1 LPTIVIIDDQQLSR
15 AGIRAMLASER
26 NLAIVGEAS
35 SGGEGVALCGRLQ
48 PNLVLMDVVMPDM
61 DGFAATRAIKQACPH
76 TIVLMI
82 TMSED
87 PEHLVE
93 ALEAGASG
101 YLLKDVIHHELI
113 AAVRRT
119 LAGESVLAPALASAL
134 LTRLAGKHTMT
145 SAAPRPSLTPRERQV
160 LQLLTE
166 GRTNG
171 EIARSLVVSLST
183 VKAHVEHI
191 IAKLEAS
198 DRTQAAVRGVRLG
211 LVTLGER

>member
-1 LPTIVIIDDQQLSR
+1 MPTIVIIDDQQLSR

-87 PEHLVE
+87 PDHLVE

-211 LVTLGER
+211 LVSLGER